1 MPPLKTYVYIP
12 ITGRI
17 LLRTIMPGSEETKV
31 AKKASS
37 GAASSGGA
45 SSGGATA
52 SSGGATASGQNKNNP
67 AGPGSA
73 KGAEP
78 PTTPKATGQTL
89 SADNDDIDGEENPDD
104 QEEGNFDNEIN
115 ELEALEQ
122 EMGGGTAATNPK
134 KRGRPMTVG
143 GSANK

>member
-1 MPPLKTYVYIP
+1 
-12 ITGRI
+12 
-17 LLRTIMPGSEETKV
+17 MPGSEETKF
-31 AKKASS
+31 AKKASF
-37 GAASSGGA
+37 GAA

-89 SADNDDIDGEENPDD
+89 SADIDDVDGEENPDG
-104 QEEGNFDNEIN
+104 QAGSNLDNEIN

-122 EMGGGTAATNPK
+122 EMGGGTPAANPK
-134 KRGRPMTVG
+134 KRGRPVTVG
-143 GSANK
+143 GSAKKNAKGQSLSCYDVLFVFDVSSCS

>member
-1 MPPLKTYVYIP
+1 MYIP

-17 LLRTIMPGSEETKV
+17 LLRTIMPGSEEAKV

-45 SSGGATA
+45 SSGEASSGGTTA
-52 SSGGATASGQNKNNP
+52 SSGGAIASGQNKNNP

-78 PTTPKATGQTL
+78 PATPKAKGQKP
-89 SADNDDIDGEENPDD
+89 SADNDDIDGEDEPGD
-104 QEEGNFDNEIN
+104 
-115 ELEALEQ
+115 
-122 EMGGGTAATNPK
+122 
-134 KRGRPMTVG
+134 
-143 GSANK
+143 